1 MSKDETKKQ
10 IVTVVN
16 QRGNFHDRFARVTV
30 GDVHIARDILELY
43 ADPVISRLINL
54 DKLQPFTTELI
65 SDDLRKE
72 LRMDISFVSQFR
84 DEIGRMG
91 AFFAIEHKSRPSYY
105 VLLQL
110 AGQAILAIHKMWSL
124 ADYTNA
130 KSFKPPVPIMV
141 LLYCGKEDWDMEE
154 LRFQD
159 IFEHIPE
166 ELKEFVI
173 QFRVVVVNLKRFHYG
188 KLPGRPETQAAVES
202 MKRATDGTFVANLT
216 NIVSPLGK
224 LPMDLRIESLIKS
237 IISYASW
244 SEGMTEEQFN
254 EAIFSI
260 WKGQEGIV
268 MAETIQKGIV
278 EQCMEKAV
286 ARIKIEDIL
295 AILEDRY
302 KQVPSEIRESLN
314 EMSDPIALKS
324 LLVHA
329 ASCKSLEDFA
339 DSL

>member
-1 MSKDETKKQ
+1 
-10 IVTVVN
+10 
-16 QRGNFHDRFARVTV
+16 
-30 GDVHIARDILELY
+30 
-43 ADPVISRLINL
+43 
-54 DKLQPFTTELI
+54 
-65 SDDLRKE
+65 
-72 LRMDISFVSQFR
+72 
-84 DEIGRMG
+84 
-91 AFFAIEHKSRPSYY
+91 
-105 VLLQL
+105 
-110 AGQAILAIHKMWSL
+110 
-124 ADYTNA
+124 
-130 KSFKPPVPIMV
+130 
-141 LLYCGKEDWDMEE
+141 MEE

-286 ARIKIEDIL
+286 ARIKIDAVLTIL
-295 AILEDRY
+295 KTRFMC
-302 KQVPSEIRESLN
+302 VPGEIEKSLDK
-314 EMSDPIALKS
+314 MSDPIALES
-324 LLVHA
+324 LIAHA
-329 ASCKSLEDFA
+329 SACESLKDFA
-339 DSL
+339 DFL